1 MRLNNVTVVC
11 RRADMVPRCRI
22 VLVLLLDAEGP

>member
-11 RRADMVPRCRI
+11 RRADMVLRCRI
-22 VLVLLLDAEGP
+22 VLVLLDAEGP